1 MNQLGGSA
9 GSCHLCQ
16 VIILWGYEMLVGGL
30 TEIIHLPSLKS
41 AVGIASVALDELS
54 TERFFADRRGMIL
67 VMILEYYHG
76 C

>member
-9 GSCHLCQ
+9 ASRRLCQ

-30 TEIIHLPSLKS
+30 TEVIHLPSLKG
-41 AVGIASVALDELS
+41 AVGIASVALGEPS
-54 TERFFADRRGMIL
+54 SERLFANRRGMIL
-67 VMILEYYHG
+67 VMISEYYHG

>member
-1 MNQLGGSA
+1 MNHLGGSA
-9 GSCHLCQ
+9 GLCRFCQ
-16 VIILWGYEMLVGGL
+16 VVILWGYEMVVGGL

-41 AVGIASVALDELS
+41 AVGIASITLGELS
-54 TERFFADRRGMIL
+54 SERFFANRRGMIL